1 MILLVL
7 ALLASFI
14 PSLLLFFYLRGN
26 RGNDQ
31 DYRVNCRKCLIGGAL
46 CSFGVVL
53 SSAAANLLSFF
64 LGFESSSP
72 IIKEAIHSFILAAL
86 SEELMKMWQTNKA
99 INRDRARVSKLDVVS
114 YAAIAGL
121 GFGMLEDVVFMFS
134 TSPGQIIVRGITMN
148 HAAFGMI
155 MGLLLAKGLTSD
167 NKVFSALALL
177 APTLIH
183 GYYDFDLGLNDL
195 GYEWGGYGALIVTVL
210 VVIFMIYMIFFYVR
224 KGRKNEELTAPI
236 FASESPEPEVPEDE
250 FAVSNVSAIDVPE
263 PKAPAHMRQ

>member
-1 MILLVL
+1 M
-7 ALLASFI
+7 SF
-14 PSLLLFFYLRGN
+14 
-26 RGNDQ
+26 
-31 DYRVNCRKCLIGGAL
+31 A
-46 CSFGVVL
+46 
-53 SSAAANLLSFF
+53 
-64 LGFESSSP
+64 
-72 IIKEAIHSFILAAL
+72 
-86 SEELMKMWQTNKA
+86 
-99 INRDRARVSKLDVVS
+99 
-114 YAAIAGL
+114 
-121 GFGMLEDVVFMFS
+121 
-134 TSPGQIIVRGITMN
+134 
-148 HAAFGMI
+148 
-155 MGLLLAKGLTSD
+155 
-167 NKVFSALALL
+167 FSALALL